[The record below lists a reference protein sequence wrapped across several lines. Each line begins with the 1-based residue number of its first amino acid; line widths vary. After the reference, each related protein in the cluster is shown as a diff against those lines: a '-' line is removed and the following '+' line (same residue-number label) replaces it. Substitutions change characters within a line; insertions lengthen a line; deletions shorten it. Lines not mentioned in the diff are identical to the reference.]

1 MKFLKN
7 ATINL
12 LLGLNVFIL
21 FFLLFEG
28 RIVLPAALQVVGRM
42 HPLLLHFP
50 IVVLV
55 LALLFELCSRHIAPR
70 DAPQADTAAAP
81 PHAPAVVEPLLYAGA
96 LSAALTVVA
105 GLLLSKEE
113 GYSGSTLLW
122 HKWTG
127 VAISFASA
135 LLLWYYRAKPL
146 RGRLFRPALA
156 ATCLV
161 LVVAGH
167 LGAALTHGENFVLQ
181 PILPAKEKKVDLAT
195 AVVFSDLVLPVFEEK
210 CSSCHN
216 PDKAK
221 GQLVLT
227 DSAAILAGGE
237 NGPLLVPGDPASS
250 LLMERLLLEID
261 HKHHMPPKN
270 RPQLT
275 PQEIALVEA
284 WLRAG
289 ADFRL
294 PLAALPPNDTI
305 HRLAEALYD
314 TAPRAETFDF
324 PPADPDQVQQLA
336 NAYRV
341 IAPLAEGSPAL
352 DVSFFNAASFSGQAL
367 AALEPIAQQVVH
379 LNLSGMPLE
388 DADFEQISRFENLRQ
403 LNLNYTPAS
412 DRHLDRIARLP
423 HLRSLML
430 SGTQVSP
437 QGLDSLA
444 AHPPLRHLYVWNTP
458 VTHQHA
464 RLWTQRRPQLQVE
477 TGFYDDGTLIL
488 PLNSP
493 EMHPDKAFFRQ
504 PFQLTLSHPISE
516 TSIHYTLDGTEPDS
530 IHAPR
535 FEKPLQISE
544 NTLVKVRAF
553 KQGWTGSQTLQT
565 YFYKASYKPDSVRLE
580 TQPDP
585 QYKARQA
592 VSLFDLE
599 NGSTDIRDG
608 KWLGYQGMPL
618 EAYLLFN
625 QPIQINEVAVSS
637 LVNTGG
643 HIFPPASIEVWGGD
657 DPEDLKLLGTANPD
671 KLQEHQPVEKQIYRN
686 TLNGNTVSYLKV
698 IVRPLDKLPS
708 WHGAQGQPAWVF
720 VDEILLN

>member
-1 MKFLKN
+1 
-7 ATINL
+7 
-12 LLGLNVFIL
+12 
-21 FFLLFEG
+21 
-28 RIVLPAALQVVGRM
+28 
-42 HPLLLHFP
+42 
-50 IVVLV
+50 
-55 LALLFELCSRHIAPR
+55 
-70 DAPQADTAAAP
+70 
-81 PHAPAVVEPLLYAGA
+81 
-96 LSAALTVVA
+96 
-105 GLLLSKEE
+105 
-113 GYSGSTLLW
+113 
-122 HKWTG
+122 
-127 VAISFASA
+127 
-135 LLLWYYRAKPL
+135 
-146 RGRLFRPALA
+146 
-156 ATCLV
+156 
-161 LVVAGH
+161 
-167 LGAALTHGENFVLQ
+167 
-181 PILPAKEKKVDLAT
+181 
-195 AVVFSDLVLPVFEEK
+195 
-210 CSSCHN
+210 
-216 PDKAK
+216 
-221 GQLVLT
+221 
-227 DSAAILAGGE
+227 
-237 NGPLLVPGDPASS
+237 
-250 LLMERLLLEID
+250 
-261 HKHHMPPKN
+261 
-270 RPQLT
+270 
-275 PQEIALVEA
+275 
-284 WLRAG
+284 
-289 ADFRL
+289 
-294 PLAALPPNDTI
+294 
-305 HRLAEALYD
+305 
-314 TAPRAETFDF
+314 
-324 PPADPDQVQQLA
+324 QVQQLA

-464 RLWTQRRPQLQVE
+464 RLWTQRRRQLQVE
-477 TGFYDDGTLIL
+477 TGFYDDRTLIL

-493 EMHPDKAFFRQ
+493 EMHPDMAFFRQ
-504 PFQLTLSHPISE
+504 PFQLTLSQPISE

-618 EAYLLFN
+618 EAYLLLN

-637 LVNTGG
+637 LVNTRGRAY
-643 HIFPPASIEVWGGD
+643 PPALIQLWGGD
-657 DPEDLKLLGTANPD
+657 EQEALSLLTR
-671 KLQEHQPVEKQIYRN
+671 I
-686 TLNGNTVSYLKV
+686 
-698 IVRPLDKLPS
+698 RP
-708 WHGAQGQPAWVF
+708 GQPERHLTRQVKIIECSLEPSHITQLSIVVTPINDLPTWRAAQ
-720 VDEILLN
+720 I